1 MLHSNSQ
8 CLLHNGN
15 NDVLQLPQCEV
26 NLYASS
32 KGRGPLSLDWFLYS

>member
-32 KGRGPLSLDWFLYS
+32 KGDHYL